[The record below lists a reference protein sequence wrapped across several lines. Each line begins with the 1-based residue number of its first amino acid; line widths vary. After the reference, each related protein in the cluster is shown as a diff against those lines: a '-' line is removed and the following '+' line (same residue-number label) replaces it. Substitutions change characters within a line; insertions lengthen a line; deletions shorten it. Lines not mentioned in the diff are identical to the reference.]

1 MVVEEGKDIK
11 TDCHNVS
18 SHQAELINTQMVT

>member
-11 TDCHNVS
+11 IDCHNVS
-18 SHQAELINTQMVT
+18 SHQAEFINTWMVT